1 MARWQAGARERL
13 QGAALE
19 LFSERGFDGVTVAE
33 IATAAGLTER
43 TFFRYFT
50 DKREVLFYGQQEFQ
64 AAFLDGMTGAPGGDP
79 MVLVRA
85 GLATAAALFPD
96 ERRPW
101 SRARQVVVDAHL
113 AFQERELLKMSS
125 LATAM
130 AEALTGRGVD
140 RTTALLA
147 AQTGVTVF
155 RTSFAAWIA
164 DGEQRGFAQIQR
176 AVLDELQALVS
187 SG

>member
-1 MARWQAGARERL
+1 M
-13 QGAALE
+13 
-19 LFSERGFDGVTVAE
+19 
-33 IATAAGLTER
+33 
-43 TFFRYFT
+43 
-50 DKREVLFYGQQEFQ
+50 LFYGQGEFQ
-64 AAFLDGMTGAPGGDP
+64 AAFLDGMAVVPGGDP

-101 SRARQVVVDAHL
+101 SRMRQVVVDAHR

-130 AEALTGRGVD
+130 ADTLTERGVD
-140 RTTALLA
+140 PTTALLA
-147 AQTGVTVF
+147 AQTGVTIF
-155 RTSFAAWIA
+155 RTAFATWIA
-164 DGEQRGFAQIQR
+164 GGEQRGFAEIQA